1 MNKKGM
7 TLVELIVTF
16 TLAMVIVVF
25 LVQIIV
31 NLTKIY
37 NNNALKTNILN
48 KQSIISNQINKSLLN
63 KNLVDLFKCGDNC
76 YNFIYSDATKE
87 KLEVKDNKITFA
99 SYTTLIPNATV
110 EGINLDIIYG
120 PTLQENVNNA
130 ILNIRIPI
138 KSSIDYNFDI
148 NIVYQFN
155 TNSSNIDEYFKGL

>member
-37 NNNALKTNILN
+37 NNNALKTTILN
-48 KQSIISNQINKSLLN
+48 KQSIISDQINKSLLN
-63 KNLVDLFKCGDNC
+63 KNLVDLSKCGDNC
-76 YNFIYSDATKE
+76 YNFIYSDSTKE
-87 KLEVKDNKITFA
+87 KLEIKDNKITFA
-99 SYTTLIPNATV
+99 SYTTLIPNASI
-110 EGINLDIIYG
+110 GNINLDIIYG

-138 KSSIDYNFDI
+138 KSNIDYNFDI

-155 TNSSNIDEYFKGL
+155 TEYSNIDEYFKGL

>member
-16 TLAMVIVVF
+16 TLAIVIVVF
-25 LVQIIV
+25 LIQIIV

-48 KQSIISNQINKSLLN
+48 K
-63 KNLVDLFKCGDNC
+63 NLVDLSKCGDNC

-155 TNSSNIDEYFKGL
+155 TESSNIDEYFKGL

>member
-63 KNLVDLFKCGDNC
+63 KTLVDLSKCGDNC

-87 KLEVKDNKITFA
+87 KLEVNDNKITFA
-99 SYTTLIPNATV
+99 SYTTLIPSATV

-130 ILNIRIPI
+130 ILNIKIGRA
-138 KSSIDYNFDI
+138 SCRER
-148 NIVYQFN
+148 V
-155 TNSSNIDEYFKGL
+155 